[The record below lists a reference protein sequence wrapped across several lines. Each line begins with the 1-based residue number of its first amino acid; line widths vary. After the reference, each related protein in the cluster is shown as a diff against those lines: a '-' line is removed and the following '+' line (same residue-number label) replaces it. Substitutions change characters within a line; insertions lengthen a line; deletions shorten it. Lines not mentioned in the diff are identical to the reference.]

1 MGNVTIVTAL
11 CRCLTRGHI
20 GGTLVQLLPGMLSL
34 LALMVAQQS
43 KPGRSGDTIIIDKVS
58 EKSYTAFAAN
68 SCLFYRNRVVAI
80 VGMLVEEKFPWNNQ
94 PC

>member
-1 MGNVTIVTAL
+1 M
-11 CRCLTRGHI
+11 
-20 GGTLVQLLPGMLSL
+20 PGMLSL
-34 LALMVAQQS
+34 LALMVAQQG
-43 KPGRSGDTIIIDKVS
+43 KPGRSGAPITIDKGTG
-58 EKSYTAFAAN
+58 KSYTAFAAN

>member
-1 MGNVTIVTAL
+1 ML
-11 CRCLTRGHI
+11 ECYYRTRFI
-20 GGTLVQLLPGMLSL
+20 EDVDS
-34 LALMVAQQS
+34 S
-43 KPGRSGDTIIIDKVS
+43 KRGKSSVKSCPARIDKVT

-68 SCLFYRNRVVAI
+68 LCLFYRNRVVAI

>member
-1 MGNVTIVTAL
+1 MFLNGVNKHAH
-11 CRCLTRGHI
+11 R
-20 GGTLVQLLPGMLSL
+20 P
-34 LALMVAQQS
+34 
-43 KPGRSGDTIIIDKVS
+43 IIDKVT